1 MTRIYT
7 RTGDRGETGLIGG
20 RRVSKDDARVEAYG
34 ALDELNSA
42 IGAAR
47 AFLKG
52 AAEALLKGAAGAFPA
67 GAADGRADLDAAC
80 DQIQRD
86 LFALGAE
93 IAAPGKEGQGPRAA
107 AADVEALERLID
119 RFDAA
124 LPALRVFILPGGS
137 SGGALLHVA
146 RTVARRAER
155 RVVTLSRAEPLN
167 PEILRYLNRLAD
179 LLFVLAR
186 AANARAEV
194 TEDEWRPGQGE
205 GR

>member
-1 MTRIYT
+1 VTRIYT

-47 AFLKG
+47 AFL
-52 AAEALLKGAAGAFPA
+52 AGAAGAFPA
-67 GAADGRADLDAAC
+67 GAADARADLAAAC

-93 IAAPGKEGQGPRAA
+93 IAAPGKEGQGPRVAA
-107 AADVEALERLID
+107 TDVDALEAWID

-124 LPALRVFILPGGS
+124 LPALRVFILPGGTP
-137 SGGALLHVA
+137 GGALLHVA

-186 AANARAEV
+186 AANARAGV